1 MRRLRGFRWAV
12 ATAVRIERFVSSGTG
27 AFLTLSAISPDNA
40 VIVEM
45 ESSTKV
51 VVMGSVRTVDS
62 IQ

>member
-1 MRRLRGFRWAV
+1 M

>member
-1 MRRLRGFRWAV
+1 MRGFSGTV
-12 ATAVRIERFVSSGTG
+12 ATVVRIERFVFGGTG